1 MKMPVYSTDSEEKHR
16 IISELGIKYFTDNY
30 NNLASYPKNQPVPFR
45 TCCRRLKVKEN
56 ELL

>member
-30 NNLASYPKNQPVPFR
+30 NNLASYPKKINLFETVQNFVSI
-45 TCCRRLKVKEN
+45 LYN
-56 ELL
+56 